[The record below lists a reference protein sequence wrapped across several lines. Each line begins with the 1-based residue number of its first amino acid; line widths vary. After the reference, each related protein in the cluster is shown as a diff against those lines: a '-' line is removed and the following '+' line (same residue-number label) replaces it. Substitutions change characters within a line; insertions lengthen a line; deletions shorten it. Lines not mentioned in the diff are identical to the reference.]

1 VDIYTKGRER
11 VSREIEILREE
22 YKRAIDNPLFDDPED
37 YCVLLDLIRDRINQI
52 EIEGEDNE

>member
-1 VDIYTKGRER
+1 M
-11 VSREIEILREE
+11 SREIEILREE